1 MLQRIKMR
9 KIVGKHK
16 AGSSNTSSST
26 SGGTGRSSSMG
37 EGVSFTCPELSLQCR
52 PLQCCRI

>member
-1 MLQRIKMR
+1 MR